1 MKLLKLTIL
10 SLFFSIAVVSCNT
23 EQHNNDV
30 VESSKLQKTNAD
42 YTLEEILQGMRTWE
56 TLRTVNKDQLAPL
69 LSNVNSF
76 NLDVSKFPQ
85 GIALNAY
92 ACVLNGELKFA
103 VISELYDNIE
113 YKDNLRNYLH
123 IVDATYADIATLTE
137 ETYESY
143 TFSLPT
149 QYIEAVDALGRIED
163 WNSNYAAWVA
173 DTSIIYQGFN
183 IPTYDLQPQTYK
195 VYLALKPSENGSD
208 VKVADLVLDN
218 TSGMFYDTVTLYPP
232 FTDRTKKVIL
242 DLM

>member
-10 SLFFSIAVVSCNT
+10 SLFLAVAVSSCNT

-30 VESSKLQKTNAD
+30 VEYSKLQKTNAD
-42 YTLEEILQGMRTWE
+42 YTLVEILQGMRTWE
-56 TLRTVNKDQLAPL
+56 NLRTNNQDQLTTL
-69 LSNVNSF
+69 LGNVNSF
-76 NLDVSKFPQ
+76 DLDVTKFPQ
-85 GIALNAY
+85 GVGLNAY

-103 VISELYDNIE
+103 VISEMYDNIE
-113 YKDNLRNYLH
+113 YKDSLSNYLYV
-123 IVDATYADIATLTE
+123 VDATYADIEALTE
-137 ETYESY
+137 KTYESY

-163 WNSNYAAWVA
+163 WNSNYAAWA
-173 DTSIIYQGFN
+173 TNTSIIYQGFN

-218 TSGMFYDTVTLYPP
+218 TNGMFYDTVTLYPP
-232 FTDRTKKVIL
+232 FTDRTKKIIL